1 MNGMNSVLRWNAGMK
16 RTFAI
21 SLKAI
26 GPGVLVAATGVGAG
40 DLAGGAFAGGK
51 LGMTVLW
58 AVLVGAGLKL
68 LLTEGLARWQ
78 LVTGTTLLEGCVAH
92 LGRFVRI
99 AFLIYLVIW
108 SYLVSM
114 ALMNAAGATMT
125 ALLPLTDD
133 PVADKQ
139 TWGIMQSLAA
149 AVLVWIGGFRLFEK
163 VMSACIG
170 IMFVTV
176 IVTAASLQPDAGEL
190 LSGLLAPWKTPLA
203 GDGLAWTVAL
213 IGGVGGT
220 VTVLCYGYWIRE
232 EGRADASDLPLC
244 RTDLAAGY
252 LMTALFGVAM
262 VVIGAEVGELPGSGS
277 TLIVEIGD
285 VLAGSLGDSG
295 AAARWA
301 FLIGAW
307 GAVFSSLLGV
317 WQSVPY
323 LFCDL
328 WGMLRENEPGK
339 TAVRV
344 DTQSWLY
351 RWHLLALAVIP
362 ISGLLLVDFQTAMK
376 VYAVA
381 GALFVPM
388 LAAALLLLN
397 GRRSF
402 MAQHR
407 NSLWTTLLLI
417 ATLGLFVVFG
427 YLEVSKRFG

>member
-1 MNGMNSVLRWNAGMK
+1 MN
-16 RTFAI
+16 RTR

-26 GPGVLVAATGVGAG
+26 GPGILLAATGVGAG
-40 DLAGGAFAGGK
+40 DLAGGAIAGGK

-92 LGRFVRI
+92 LGRFVRGG
-99 AFLIYLVIW
+99 FLIYLVLW
-108 SYLVSM
+108 SYLLSV

-125 ALLPLTDD
+125 ALLPLTEDH
-133 PVADKQ
+133 VADKEI
-139 TWGIMQSLAA
+139 WGVVQSLAA
-149 AVLVWIGGFRLFEK
+149 VVLVCIGGFRLFEK

-170 IMFVTV
+170 IMFITV
-176 IVTAASLQPDAGEL
+176 IVTAAALRPDPGNL
-190 LSGLLAPWKTPLA
+190 LSGLFVPWRTPFA

-232 EGRADASDLPLC
+232 EGREGAAELSLC
-244 RTDLAAGY
+244 RVDLAAGY

-262 VVIGAEVGELPGSGS
+262 VVVGAEVGELPGRGAG
-277 TLIVEIGD
+277 LMIEIGD
-285 VLAGSLGDSG
+285 VLARSLGEAG
-295 AAARWA
+295 VAARWA

-328 WGMLRENEPGK
+328 WGMLRDKEPGK
-339 TAVRV
+339 ESVRV

-351 RWHLLALAVIP
+351 RGHLLALAVIP
-362 ISGLLLVDFQTAMK
+362 MTGLFHVDFQTAMM
-376 VYAVA
+376 VYAVV

-388 LAAALLLLN
+388 LAAALLALN
-397 GRRSF
+397 GRRSL
-402 MAQHR
+402 MAEHR

-417 ATLGLFVVFG
+417 ATLGLFVALG
-427 YLEVSKRFG
+427 YLEIAKRFG